1 MHILLNAV
9 QNGLLPSVILK
20 RELQMWLNE
29 KKPWKQGYSW
39 NVISKNTWHC
49 FVNDVT
55 KHVFLNGEG
64 LQTLILGIV
73 KNINSVNRK
82 YDLYD
87 ILLAIQLTNKSR
99 EPFPFIY
106 RFVYNVNTQLFI
118 TFSIASEIYLK
129 ELVALLLSFLHVR
142 VNVLTI
148 NCQLSVTWPK
158 FELLI
163 CLIFAKAIKLYF

>member
-1 MHILLNAV
+1 M
-9 QNGLLPSVILK
+9 ILK
-20 RELQMWLNE
+20 SELQMWLNE
-29 KKPWKQGYSW
+29 KKPWKQGSSW

-87 ILLAIQLTNKSR
+87 ILLAI
-99 EPFPFIY
+99 
-106 RFVYNVNTQLFI
+106 
-118 TFSIASEIYLK
+118 
-129 ELVALLLSFLHVR
+129 
-142 VNVLTI
+142 
-148 NCQLSVTWPK
+148 
-158 FELLI
+158 
-163 CLIFAKAIKLYF
+163 